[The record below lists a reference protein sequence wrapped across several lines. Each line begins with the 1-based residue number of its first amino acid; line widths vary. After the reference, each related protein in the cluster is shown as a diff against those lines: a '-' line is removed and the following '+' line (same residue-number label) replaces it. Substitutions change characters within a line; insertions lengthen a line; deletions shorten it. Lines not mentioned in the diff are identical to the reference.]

1 MGSVFA
7 HTFLILGGE
16 GPSLR
21 VVAPEETMQR
31 KKRPHRCDEGDPC
44 GNCVKRCERCVRTPP
59 LSISRTSDDSPSPT
73 SMPREMDWSPAV
85 VPASEGVPVNL
96 LHMEL
101 LHHFERFTM
110 PTLCWQEV
118 WPTMLQMAF
127 RFQQHTF
134 LVNAMLSLAA
144 AHLTYLVPDE
154 PRYQHAKDYLFGRA
168 LRDYR
173 EALSAPITADN
184 CDPLL
189 GGAVLVHYLL
199 WYNLNFMDGQAEGSS
214 QPLDLSGDRLYWLST
229 GQRQIFFMSWP
240 LFQSTNSI
248 FMRVG
253 ILQPCM
259 SLSDE
264 VDARGLNWR
273 RLSRPFMDL
282 YDDPR
287 FQGGRGETLRPGT
300 SASADTAS
308 SPMMSSP
315 AMSPISS
322 RACSVPVEEDETFAY
337 RSTDMLKVLILW
349 ESYKEGEDFVKA
361 GGVRNEMLTRR
372 AFRRLADRL
381 AIAMA
386 YVEDGG
392 FERQCPATD
401 KGGRHGSMFRR
412 EHVMR
417 YVLTFPMLCF
427 GPLLSLISSGDSR
440 ALVLLYHV
448 YHVVDTM
455 LQSDEYWWCRKR
467 VTIMLKAIKDELDA
481 RGLRICVRS
490 RDRFL

>member
-1 MGSVFA
+1 
-7 HTFLILGGE
+7 
-16 GPSLR
+16 
-21 VVAPEETMQR
+21 
-31 KKRPHRCDEGDPC
+31 
-44 GNCVKRCERCVRTPP
+44 
-59 LSISRTSDDSPSPT
+59 
-73 SMPREMDWSPAV
+73 
-85 VPASEGVPVNL
+85 
-96 LHMEL
+96 
-101 LHHFERFTM
+101 
-110 PTLCWQEV
+110 
-118 WPTMLQMAF
+118 
-127 RFQQHTF
+127 
-134 LVNAMLSLAA
+134 MLSLAA

-199 WYNLNFMDGQAEGSS
+199 WCDLNFMDGQVGGGSS
-214 QPLDLSGDRLYWLST
+214 SAPLDLSADRLYWLST

-240 LFQSTNSI
+240 LFQRPESI

-259 SLSDE
+259 ALSDE

-273 RLSRPFMDL
+273 RLARPFMDL

-287 FQGGRGETLRPGT
+287 YHGGRGDVETVRPGT
-300 SASADTAS
+300 ADTTAS
-308 SPMMSSP
+308 SPMLSP
-315 AMSPISS
+315 LSPSASS
-322 RACSVPVEEDETFAY
+322 RACSVPLEEIDETFAY

-361 GGVRNEMLTRR
+361 GGVRNETLTRR
-372 AFRRLADRL
+372 AYRRLADRL

-392 FERQCPATD
+392 FERTCAATER
-401 KGGRHGSMFRR
+401 GGRHGTMFRR

-427 GPLLSLISSGDSR
+427 GPLLSLISAGDSR

-448 YHVVDTM
+448 YHVVDVM
-455 LQSDEYWWCRKR
+455 LQGGEYWWCQRRTK
-467 VTIMLKAIKDELDA
+467 IMLKAIREELDA
-481 RGLRICVRS
+481 RGLSVCVRG
-490 RDRFL
+490 RDRFW

>member
-1 MGSVFA
+1 
-7 HTFLILGGE
+7 
-16 GPSLR
+16 
-21 VVAPEETMQR
+21 
-31 KKRPHRCDEGDPC
+31 
-44 GNCVKRCERCVRTPP
+44 
-59 LSISRTSDDSPSPT
+59 
-73 SMPREMDWSPAV
+73 
-85 VPASEGVPVNL
+85 
-96 LHMEL
+96 
-101 LHHFERFTM
+101 
-110 PTLCWQEV
+110 
-118 WPTMLQMAF
+118 
-127 RFQQHTF
+127 
-134 LVNAMLSLAA
+134 MLSLAA

-168 LRDYR
+168 LHDYR
-173 EALSAPITADN
+173 EALSVPITADN

-199 WYNLNFMDGQAEGSS
+199 WCDLNFMDGQAASDPTS
-214 QPLDLSGDRLYWLST
+214 QPLDLSADRLYWLST

-240 LFQSTNSI
+240 LFQRSNSI

-259 SLSDE
+259 ALSDE

-273 RLSRPFMDL
+273 RLARPFIDL

-287 FQGGRGETLRPGT
+287 YHGGRRETVVRRPGT
-300 SASADTAS
+300 SDTAS
-308 SPMMSSP
+308 SPMLSSSSSP
-315 AMSPISS
+315 ALSPSSS
-322 RACSVPVEEDETFAY
+322 RACSVPPLEEHDETFAY
-337 RSTDMLKVLILW
+337 HRSTDMLKVLILW

-372 AFRRLADRL
+372 AYRRLAERL

-386 YVEDGG
+386 FIEDGG
-392 FERQCPATD
+392 FERQCPATA
-401 KGGRHGSMFRR
+401 KGGRHGSMFRK

-448 YHVVDTM
+448 YHVVDTL
-455 LQSDEYWWCRKR
+455 LQGGEYWWARGR
-467 VTIMLKAIKDELDA
+467 TTIMLKAIKDELDA
-481 RGLRICVRS
+481 RGLRICVKS
-490 RDRFL
+490 LDRLL